1 MAMMLFDS
9 KNNAIDMKDQ
19 IDDLRSDESIIPNQA
34 EFQDIIAQGGERN
47 KYVLS
52 EDEPI
57 LPGLSQIQD
66 EEDE

>member
-19 IDDLRSDESIIPNQA
+19 IDESIIPNQA